1 MIGRLMRLFGWLA
14 VYTCVA
20 TVIAQA
26 IILVSLASRW
36 ELNRT
41 RLVQMLAV
49 AQGVDLFA
57 IKAEAEQE
65 QAVASQEQVSLA
77 EIAQTRAVNVRHLEL
92 REEALRSG
100 LDQLAYEQRKLTD
113 EKVQYARVREAFDA
127 QLALMQESAIAQG
140 ADNVRLKLE
149 AIKAKQAKELLLEML
164 DDEEL
169 NQVVVLL
176 AAMPTSKCAK
186 IMAEFRTAE
195 EITQLNEILRKIRE
209 GYPEFDLADGTL
221 AALDRTAR
229 TDRGGFLR

>member
-1 MIGRLMRLFGWLA
+1 M
-14 VYTCVA
+14 
-20 TVIAQA
+20 
-26 IILVSLASRW
+26 LASRW

-57 IKAEAEQE
+57 IKAEADKE

-77 EIAQTRAVNVRHLEL
+77 EIAQKRAVHVRHLEL

-100 LDQLAYEQRKLTD
+100 LDQLAYEQRKLTE
-113 EKVQYARVREAFDA
+113 EKSQYARVREAFDA
-127 QLALMQESAIAQG
+127 QLALMKESAVAQG
-140 ADNVRLKLE
+140 TDNVRLKLE

-164 DDEEL
+164 DDKEL
-169 NQVVVLL
+169 DQVVVLL

-186 IMAEFRTAE
+186 IMTEFRTPE

-209 GYPEFDLADGTL
+209 GYPEHDLADATL
-221 AALDRTAR
+221 GAIDQTAR
-229 TDRGGFLR
+229 TDLGGALK